1 MNAISLFEEL
11 VTSASNKLELELIAK
26 FIPFPVPVF
35 TQSFK
40 NCANAVFP
48 PVNIFLLV

>member
-1 MNAISLFEEL
+1 MNAISLFEAL
-11 VTSASNKLELELIAK
+11 VTSANSKLELEVIVK
-26 FIPFPVPVF
+26 SIPFPVPVF